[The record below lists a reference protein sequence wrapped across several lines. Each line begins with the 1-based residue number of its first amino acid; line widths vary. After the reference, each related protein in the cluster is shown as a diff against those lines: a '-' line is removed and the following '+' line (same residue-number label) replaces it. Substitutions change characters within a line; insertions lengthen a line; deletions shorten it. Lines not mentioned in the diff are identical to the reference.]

1 MFGIQGESEVEG
13 CCYHGNY
20 SQEGDC
26 EELCLMVSGSG
37 GGEWMAP
44 AYNDEGPWYIVF
56 FYMQVVDEEDQNAGD
71 DDGGEQLAQ
80 S

>member
-1 MFGIQGESEVEG
+1 
-13 CCYHGNY
+13 
-20 SQEGDC
+20 
-26 EELCLMVSGSG
+26 
-37 GGEWMAP
+37 MAL

-56 FYMQVVDEEDQNAGD
+56 FDMQMVDEENQNAGD